1 MDLSSHTHTNEV
13 QFFNF
18 PPKNILSSLVRIHC
32 FSFPSSPLGQPV
44 VADASCALSRAVCIA
59 TRYGAVRRQFG
70 SENGGPQDPGI
81 AIEPNPF

>member
-1 MDLSSHTHTNEV
+1 MKY
-13 QFFNF
+13 NF
-18 PPKNILSSLVRIHC
+18 STSPQKTYYPLC

-44 VADASCALSRAVCIA
+44 VADASCALSRAACIA
-59 TRYGAVRRQFG
+59 TRYGVVRRQFG